1 MKKSFLRI
9 LSITVT
15 LLLIAGMVMIPAF
28 AAVPETGTPV
38 SSNSGAGS
46 SSVQTIIHRASD
58 AADATAG
65 AWVSG
70 DSSVWKFAVGTL
82 GDTFKPSSADFAAPT
97 AEAVKGN
104 GIKLSWTAPA
114 EGTATV
120 KVVGDNYNKEVVTTA
135 SSITLGDTKIGK
147 SYQVQVTV
155 GDVSSQILAYNN
167 IYSPIT
173 AKNPGNDTN
182 YITIDRFNADGEVTN
197 QWGWT
202 VFNVK
207 DYTDMIGENTGF
219 IFRVESVIDPEQTFN
234 ITHYYDSNNQTGI
247 REWKEYESADDYIN
261 SADSGIAF
269 NTYLGAMETNAPDDG
284 GTGSNAHKYFEPNAD
299 TTRNVYR
306 IDTTGKGI
314 NTGVK
319 NTTITA
325 LAGMKNNFV
334 SGYVI
339 VPFDVVGEAG
349 LEIIKEYGVFSLTT
363 EAFRYYPKN
372 TFLTTNADV
381 QVWQATEQVSY
392 QYTDIDTE
400 KAGNIAV
407 MQDREIFL
415 GDAGFISDIDAF
427 IATCTDTSSAENAN
441 VDFTKLANVS
451 DTKGTVYLNTAT
463 ATTVVSDSTA
473 AEGVILSSADV
484 VSTYTASKYENVTY
498 TTAAGEKM
506 MLGFTAPAAGVYD
519 VSCPITV
526 ADYADKGVYTRV
538 IKETADGTK
547 TIIQAEAAYNGERH
561 LALITEQLEAGDTVW
576 FEAWANSAA
585 TVIDLGMPQMTNLAL
600 YTDKNATKNYSW
612 YTYYAGL
619 QAADKNVLDADATM
633 SYGYFINNFEVDGKE
648 YDFIYAPNY
657 DNATTV
663 KHDMLGLA
671 SMAAVD
677 DENTE
682 IDETDATALYN
693 ALKRHEKGRNSC
705 IKTIYDC
712 YRYKNDGTIFGI
724 EQNATDG
731 WQSSGV
737 GITGTRQLRVSY
749 GFTTAFGGSLKNV
762 YYDAGVYMQFTAPSD
777 GVVTSLSPGNG
788 TALIGKGVVLHNTKV
803 IATSTGAYNELAVKD
818 IAVKKGDTI
827 TVCYGTTDG
836 TNTFGTNSDGKE
848 IRYKD
853 IYDPRLT
860 FNPDDVKTAT
870 VSYDQAIDSITPDA
884 YKVGDTIKLPAVAK
898 AGAIF
903 QGWNDGTATYAAG
916 TDYTVN
922 ADTAFTAEY
931 LYYGDLDG
939 AEGVAQASDVTVMRK
954 IILKVA
960 ETGASEVANL
970 TGDIDANGVINLT
983 DLVKIKK
990 MSANIDVTVGAK

>member
-15 LLLIAGMVMIPAF
+15 LLLVAGMVMIPAT

-38 SSNSGAGS
+38 SSNSGASS
-46 SSVQTIIHRASD
+46 SSVQTIIYRASD

-65 AWVSG
+65 AWTSSN
-70 DSSVWKFAVGTL
+70 SSVWKFAVGTL

-114 EGTATV
+114 EGAATV
-120 KVVGDNYNKEVVTTA
+120 KIVADGYNKEVVTTA
-135 SSITLGDTKIGK
+135 SSITLNDTEIGK

-155 GDVSSQILAYNN
+155 GNVSSQILSYNN
-167 IYSPIT
+167 IYSPIS

-182 YITIDRFNADGEVTN
+182 YITVDRSHNDEGEPTN

-202 VFNVK
+202 IFNVK
-207 DYTDMIGENTGF
+207 DYTDIIGENTGF
-219 IFRVESVIDPEQTFN
+219 IFRVESVIDPEKTFN
-234 ITHYYDSNNQTGI
+234 ITHYLDSNNRTGI
-247 REWKEYESADDYIN
+247 REWKEFESADDYIN

-269 NTYLGAMETNAPDDG
+269 NTYLGAMETDAPDDG
-284 GTGSNAHKYFEPNAD
+284 GTSGNAHKYFEPNAD
-299 TTRNVYR
+299 TTRTVYR

-314 NTGVK
+314 NTAVK
-319 NTTITA
+319 KTAITE
-325 LAGMKNNFV
+325 LGGMKNNFV
-334 SGYVI
+334 SGYII

-372 TFLTTNADV
+372 TLLTTYAGG
-381 QVWQATEQVSY
+381 QVWQATEQTSY

-400 KAGNIAV
+400 KTGNIAV

-427 IATCTDTSSAENAN
+427 IATCADTSSVETAN

-451 DTKGTVYLNTAT
+451 DTKGTVYLNNIAD
-463 ATTVVSDSTA
+463 TTVVSDSVSA
-473 AEGVILSSADV
+473 AGVILSSDEVA
-484 VSTYTASKYENVTY
+484 SLYTASKYENVTY

-519 VSCPITV
+519 LSCPIK
-526 ADYADKGVYTRV
+526 ADASKGIYTRV
-538 IKETADGTK
+538 IKETAAGAK
-547 TIIQAEAAYNGERH
+547 TVIQAEAAYNGEKH

-600 YTDKNATKNYSW
+600 YTDKNATKSYSW
-612 YTYYAGL
+612 YTHFAGL
-619 QAADKNVLDADATM
+619 HAADKNILDANATM
-633 SYGYFINNFEVDGKE
+633 SYGYFINGFEVDGAE
-648 YDFIYAPNY
+648 YDYIYAPTY
-657 DNATTV
+657 DAATTV

-677 DENTE
+677 DEATE
-682 IDETDATALYN
+682 VDETDATELYN
-693 ALKRHEKGRNSC
+693 ALKRHERGRGNILKSV
-705 IKTIYDC
+705 YDC
-712 YRYKNDGTIFGI
+712 YRYRNEGTSFGI
-724 EQNATDG
+724 EQNATNG
-731 WQSSGV
+731 WQSSGMAT
-737 GITGTRQLRVSY
+737 TGTRQLRVSY
-749 GFTTAFGGSLKNV
+749 GFTTAFGGSLANV

-777 GVVTSLSPGNG
+777 GVVTELNPGNSAAI
-788 TALIGKGVVLHNTKV
+788 TGKGVVLHNNKV
-803 IATSTGAYNELAVKD
+803 IAASTGAYNELKLKN
-818 IAVKKGDTI
+818 ITVKKGDTI

-836 TNTFGTNSDGKE
+836 TNTFGTNSNGAE
-848 IRYKD
+848 VRYKD
-853 IYDPRLT
+853 IYDPRIT
-860 FNPDDVKTAT
+860 FNPDDVETAT
-870 VSYDQAIDSITPDA
+870 VSYDQAIDSIAPDA
-884 YKVGDTIKLPAVAK
+884 YEVGDTIKLPAVAK

-916 TDYTVN
+916 EDYTVN

-931 LYYGDLDG
+931 IYYGDLDG
-939 AEGVAQASDVTVMRK
+939 AEGVAQASDVAVMRK
-954 IILKVA
+954 MIMNAA
-960 ETGASEVANL
+960 ETGASEVANI
-970 TGDIDANGVINLT
+970 TGDIDANGIINLT